1 MFPSYKVPRAV
12 DSEEVVLM
20 YTRCFRAM
28 CKRIE
33 VEIPH
38 GMDPLWAVVR
48 GLTYAGLRPPR
59 AQDGVI
65 NGIRYWWHGL
75 GSMLQD
81 RRHEIPGAI
90 DIDLDLDFA
99 SVRRDRVKG
108 EPIFM
113 SQMGNHVRGYTFD
126 FYRICDF
133 VRSLK
138 QDPPPRDET
147 EAACSRLT
155 KRRLL
160 YVPPEGDKW
169 HWWAIPR

>member
-1 MFPSYKVPRAV
+1 
-12 DSEEVVLM
+12 
-20 YTRCFRAM
+20 M

-59 AQDGVI
+59 TQDGVI
-65 NGIRYWWHGL
+65 NGVKYWWHGL
-75 GSMLQD
+75 GAMLQD

-99 SVRRDRVKG
+99 SVRRDRIKG
-108 EPIFM
+108 EPIFL
-113 SQMGNHVRGYTFD
+113 SEMGNHIRGYTFD
-126 FYRICDF
+126 VYRISDF
-133 VRSLK
+133 AWSLD
-138 QDPPPRDET
+138 QDPPPSDEI

-155 KRRLL
+155 KLKLL
-160 YVPPEGDKW
+160 YVPPEGDRW
-169 HWWAIPR
+169 HWWAISR